1 MTPLNLPQFEYKIK
15 NEDGKTFLF
24 DIIRK
29 KFVVLTPEEWVR
41 QHFVHYLINYYK
53 YPKSL
58 IKIET
63 GHRFNTL
70 QKRSDIIIYDRQGK
84 SLMVV
89 ECKSVLEKI
98 NSKTFY
104 QVATYNMTIKAKYLA
119 VTNGL
124 KHYCYIVNY
133 DDNKYTFLNEIPS
146 FEDVN

>member
-70 QKRSDIIIYDRQGK
+70 KKRSDIIIYNRQGK

-133 DDNKYTFLNEIPS
+133 DDNKYTFLDEIPS